1 MTTIPPYRPRSGGCL
16 KGCLLALALLLLP
29 FLLVG
34 GYGAWFLWQGFRHD
48 PTLVAVGE
56 LVRRDGIAGSV
67 LGEDIRITGVAGNAF
82 SFVPGLG
89 SRSAYVVDLTGSKA
103 SGRLAIE
110 SHIESGRVR
119 IDSMI
124 LSGPDGER
132 YDLMH
137 HMPALPRGG
146 PTTSI

>member
-1 MTTIPPYRPRSGGCL
+1 MTTIPTSRPRSGGCL

-29 FLLVG
+29 ALLAG
-34 GYGAWFLWQGFRHD
+34 GYGAWFLWQGFRNN

-56 LVRRDGIAGSV
+56 LVRRDGIAEAV
-67 LGEDIRITGVAGNAF
+67 LGEDIHITGVAGNAF

-89 SRSAYVVDLTGSKA
+89 ARSAYVVGLTGSKA
-103 SGRLAIE
+103 SGTLAIE
-110 SHIESGRVR
+110 SHIQSGQVR

-137 HMPALPRGG
+137 HLPVPSRHG